1 MPLCASYLVCAIAAA
16 TSAPPLVDHARP
28 DLAADGAA
36 DGVAG
41 TRRHAIYVEALG
53 KGGLWGVGYD
63 YLATR
68 HLAIGATGSIAMFGG
83 ERIVTVAPYLGI
95 YPLPRP
101 RHRWFIHAGAEVAN
115 LSRPSP
121 VPEWPGTSSTGVGA
135 SVATG
140 YELRTRVLIRAYAMV
155 TVGAGGVAPWLGV
168 SLGTTL

>member
-16 TSAPPLVDHARP
+16 TSAPPPVIERATD
-28 DLAADGAA
+28 DLATDAA
-36 DGVAG
+36 DRP
-41 TRRHAIYVEALG
+41 RRHAVYVEVLG

-68 HLAIGATGSIAMFGG
+68 HLAIGATGSFAGYGG
-83 ERIVTVAPYLGI
+83 EHMLTFAPYLSI

-101 RHRWFIHAGAEVAN
+101 RHRWFIHAGAEVAH

-135 SVATG
+135 SLATG

-155 TVGAGGVAPWLGV
+155 TAGAGGVAPWLGG
-168 SLGTTL
+168 SLGATL